1 MTYSEYITKAKE
13 ITIKQLDN
21 GIWYLEPEW
30 RILIHESELYFNDI
44 SDFEVPADEIYET
57 LTLEVTKR
65 NAMQDNKKAVIDWL
79 YDLITATVEPA
90 MLKEETDYVK
100 QVVEFMKE
108 NHKDSFVK
116 DNIIPFPSK

>member
-44 SDFEVPADEIYET
+44 SDFEVPAEEIYET

-65 NAMQDNKKAVIDWL
+65 NAMEDNKKVVIDWL

-108 NHKDSFVK
+108 NHVK